1 MILIIF
7 YINIDYINKFYTI
20 TRPFDI
26 YTFVHLKRRLLFSVN
41 SLKDI
46 YIRNIMDEKKK
57 DNIVNNQI
65 TKINDTISKI
75 KNQLF
80 IALVAYDEYYKKY
93 YTITLILFI
102 TSSLV
107 TFIEALRLII
117 IEYINKNDQLLINE
131 KLLTTLINVLVLSL
145 GILITILSSVIRFK
159 NYREILEKLREKQNI
174 MIEYIDKYK
183 KQKDNLEFLHLT
195 KEDDIEIEEIEN
207 IKNDIAKYDTILIST
222 NILQFLTTKD
232 LIRYNKY
239 KKNFDIDKNDMTLQY
254 QKKLKDLK
262 EKGNDMTL
270 QDKKKLLKDEENDMT
285 LENKK
290 KIKMLKDEEN
300 NLQKEFDEKNNG
312 NCFKFL
318 IF

>member
-1 MILIIF
+1 MDLI
-7 YINIDYINKFYTI
+7 K
-20 TRPFDI
+20 
-26 YTFVHLKRRLLFSVN
+26 
-41 SLKDI
+41 KD
-46 YIRNIMDEKKK
+46 KKK
-57 DNIVNNQI
+57 FIVNNQI
-65 TKINDTISKI
+65 TKINDTITKI

-117 IEYINKNDQLLINE
+117 IEYINKNDQLVINE

-145 GILITILSSVIRFK
+145 GILITILSSVVRFK

-174 MIEYIDKYK
+174 MIEYIDKYN
-183 KQKDNLEFLHLT
+183 KQRNNLEFLHLT
-195 KEDDIEIEEIEN
+195 KEDDIEIEEIEK
-207 IKNDIAKYDTILIST
+207 IKNDIAKYDTILVST

-239 KKNFDIDKNDMTLQY
+239 KKKFDIDKNDMILQY

-262 EKGNDMTL
+262 DKENAITL
-270 QDKKKLLKDEENDMT
+270 EDKKILKMLKDDENVITLEDKKLLK
-285 LENKK
+285 
-290 KIKMLKDEEN
+290 IFKDEEN
-300 NLQKEFDEKNNG
+300 NLQKEIDEENNG

-318 IF
+318 NF

>member
-1 MILIIF
+1 MDLI
-7 YINIDYINKFYTI
+7 
-20 TRPFDI
+20 
-26 YTFVHLKRRLLFSVN
+26 
-41 SLKDI
+41 
-46 YIRNIMDEKKK
+46 KK
-57 DNIVNNQI
+57 DKKIIIVNNQI
-65 TKINDTISKI
+65 TKINDTITKI

-117 IEYINKNDQLLINE
+117 IEYINKNDQLVINE

-145 GILITILSSVIRFK
+145 GILITILSSVVRFK

-195 KEDDIEIEEIEN
+195 KEDDIEIEEI
-207 IKNDIAKYDTILIST
+207 KNDIAKYDTILVST

-239 KKNFDIDKNDMTLQY
+239 KKKFDIDKNDMTLQY

-262 EKGNDMTL
+262 DKENAITLQDINNNSQKDEENAITL
-270 QDKKKLLKDEENDMT
+270 QDKKIL
-285 LENKK
+285 
-290 KIKMLKDEEN
+290 KMLKDEED
-300 NLQKEFDEKNNG
+300 NLQKEIDEKNNG

-318 IF
+318 YFN